1 MIFQYG
7 LKEIEYLK
15 NQDQQLGK
23 VIDQIGWIEREVD
36 DDIFSTLVRQII
48 AQQISTKAQA
58 TIWQKLQDACQTID
72 AKTISAC
79 TVDDL
84 RSFGISQRKADSI
97 LEFAQKVNDQQFDLE
112 ALWDMDDEQVILQLT
127 SLKGVGVWTA
137 QMILIF
143 CMQRKNVLSNQDY
156 GIRKGL
162 CMIYHHQKI
171 DRQLFEKYKR
181 LFSPY
186 CSIASFYLWA
196 IANGQISYMNDDF
209 FKK

>member
-1 MIFQYG
+1 
-7 LKEIEYLK
+7 
-15 NQDQQLGK
+15 
-23 VIDQIGWIEREVD
+23 
-36 DDIFSTLVRQII
+36 
-48 AQQISTKAQA
+48 
-58 TIWQKLQDACQTID
+58 
-72 AKTISAC
+72 
-79 TVDDL
+79 
-84 RSFGISQRKADSI
+84 
-97 LEFAQKVNDQQFDLE
+97 
-112 ALWDMDDEQVILQLT
+112 MDDEQVILQLT

-196 IANGQISYMNDDF
+196 IANGQISDMNDDF